1 VELEGQ
7 ADLPEI
13 VGTGGTVGRI
23 PRRLDGG
30 KEEPDKR
37 ADDRDY
43 NEELD
48 EREPGREQGSA
59 GTVPASWKEDVHGAK
74 SGR

>member
-30 KEEPDKR
+30 KEEPDER
-37 ADDRDY
+37 ADDRDHDQ
-43 NEELD
+43 ELD
-48 EREPGREQGSA
+48 ERKSVSNPNRLAPKRFISRDHGEAPG
-59 GTVPASWKEDVHGAK
+59 
-74 SGR
+74 